1 MARSLKLG
9 AQAVAV
15 AAVLGLLA
23 LLVWRVAHPNHS
35 RLAQEVRQG
44 KTPKAPTFTLPRVDG
59 SGKLALASLRGKVV
73 VVNFWATWCLPCK
86 SEAPRLEA
94 AWRRYRPNGVVFV
107 GVDSQDLSSDARAFA
122 RKHGLTYPLVHDG
135 PGSTYGP
142 WALTGFPETYF
153 LDRRGR
159 VVGHVASEIRAHEL
173 TSNIRRA
180 LRA

>member
-23 LLVWRVAHPNHS
+23 LLVWRVAHPNQS
-35 RLAQEVRQG
+35 RLAQEVRHG
-44 KTPKAPTFTLPRVDG
+44 KMPKAPTFTLPRIDG
-59 SGKLALASLRGKVV
+59 SGDFALASVRGRVA
-73 VVNFWATWCLPCK
+73 VVNFWATWCVPCK
-86 SEAPRLEA
+86 REAPRLEA
-94 AWRRYRPNGVVFV
+94 AWRRYRSRGVVLV
-107 GVDSQDLSSDARAFA
+107 GVDSQDLTSDARAFA
-122 RKHGLTYPLVHDG
+122 RKYGLTYPLVHDG

-153 LDRRGR
+153 LDARGR
-159 VVGHVASEIRAHEL
+159 VVGHVAAEIKASDLR
-173 TSNIRRA
+173 SNIERA

>member
-1 MARSLKLG
+1 MARSVKLG

-35 RLAQEVRQG
+35 KLAQDVQHGR
-44 KTPKAPTFTLPRVDG
+44 TPKAPTFTLPRIDG
-59 SGKLALASLRGKVV
+59 NGKLSLASLKGKVV
-73 VVNFWATWCLPCK
+73 VVNFWATWCRPCK
-86 SEAPRLEA
+86 AEAPRLEA
-94 AWRRYRPNGVVFV
+94 AWRSYRNRGVVFV
-107 GVDSQDLSSDARAFA
+107 GVDSQDLSSDARSFA

-159 VVGHVASEIRAHEL
+159 VVGHVAAEIDPGEL
-173 TSNIRRA
+173 TSNIRHA